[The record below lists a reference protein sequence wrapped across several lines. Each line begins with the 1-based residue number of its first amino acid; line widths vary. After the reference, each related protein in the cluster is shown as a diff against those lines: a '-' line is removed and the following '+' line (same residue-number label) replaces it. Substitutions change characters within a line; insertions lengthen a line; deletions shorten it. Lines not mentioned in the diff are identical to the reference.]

1 MKDGEKV
8 MMHVRPRH
16 ITVVGALIVVLVAA
30 VAIGIPD
37 VVSATHICATLDPA
51 STADSDADGLSDVQ
65 ECTAGLTLRSG
76 IVIPSCVVAPSNRSA
91 CLDPDT
97 KDFFIAVIPATT
109 GSLLPAGGFDLAT
122 GFAAL
127 GITAHQVDPAQLGAD
142 RTVSATS
149 SIKAIRVTESLDTN
163 GDILG
168 ICNQGTPQ
176 DLDGCVVY
184 TQRILNFIN
193 TTCDSAGDKVT
204 NRQAVFQQY
213 LLHTIVHEAGH
224 TLGGLAPQYNANYG
238 GNHYKTGAGYFM
250 DQSVQYSTKG
260 GKCTFS
266 VYQNWNLTLDPPGVK
281 LKTQ

>member
-1 MKDGEKV
+1 MT
-8 MMHVRPRH
+8 HVRPGH
-16 ITVVGALIVVLVAA
+16 ITVAGSLLVVLVAV

-37 VVSATHICATLDPA
+37 VASATHICATNPA

-65 ECTAGLTLRSG
+65 ECTTGLTLRSG
-76 IVIPSCVVAPSNRSA
+76 TVIPSCVVATGNRSA

-97 KDFFIAVIPATT
+97 KDFFIAVVPAAT

-122 GFAAL
+122 AFATL
-127 GITAHQVDPAQLGAD
+127 GITAHQVAPTQLGSD

-193 TTCDSAGDKVT
+193 TTCDSAGDNVT
-204 NRQAVFQQY
+204 PRQAVFQQY
-213 LLHTIVHEAGH
+213 LLHTIVHESGH
-224 TLGGLAPQYNANYG
+224 TLGGLAPQYNATYG

-281 LKTQ
+281 LKIQ